1 MPEDNKNL
9 NPQIHETD
17 IGIVN
22 LRKIKIY
29 PLAVG
34 HQLEMSDLISEA
46 VGAFVNM
53 TSGDDEKEEII
64 SFISFVI
71 GLIRKNIGR
80 IIKYLTKE
88 DESILKEITNVQL
101 SKIVGIVYRENF
113 EIPSKN
119 VMNLFQQEEV
129 NQESPLSKKSV
140 QRSARPITTP

>member
-1 MPEDNKNL
+1 L
-9 NPQIHETD
+9 
-17 IGIVN
+17 V
-22 LRKIKIY
+22 
-29 PLAVG
+29 
-34 HQLEMSDLISEA
+34 
-46 VGAFVNM
+46 
-53 TSGDDEKEEII
+53 
-64 SFISFVI
+64 
-71 GLIRKNIGR
+71 
-80 IIKYLTKE
+80 TKE